1 MIRLIKL
8 ILMTLGA
15 GVIAAAVA
23 AWFWMNQHMPK
34 MPTMPEHAVIEIDL
48 TKRVVDYGQV
58 NLPLRWLGGQVI
70 VFHEAL
76 EAIYRAAEDP
86 RVKGVV
92 MLLGNHD
99 LGLAQVQEIRA
110 AIHYLRQRG
119 KFAYAHAETLEEGGS
134 GTRAYYLATACDLI
148 SVQPMGGVGLVGV
161 QVEVPFAKKTL
172 EKLGV
177 MPQFEKL
184 EDYKTAP
191 NTFTEEGFTPTHRES
206 LQGLLEDVHR
216 QIMTGIAQ
224 DRKLTRETVEA
235 LCHKGPFTAQE
246 ALTHKLIDR
255 LAYLDEVRDIARER
269 AGKSADIVPYWLYN
283 HLGKQIKIALKP
295 AAKIAVIHASGT
307 IQSGDV
313 EQRGISPRM
322 IAKAF
327 KEIRADKLVRA
338 VVVRIDSGGGSA
350 TASETIW
357 REIIC
362 CQRAGIPVIVSMA
375 NYAASGGYLISVP
388 ANYIFAESATIT
400 GSIGVYSGKMVLKGV
415 WDHIGLQWGTLATAD
430 NAGMFS
436 ANSEFSPYGRERL
449 RDMVEST
456 YQLFLQKVAEG
467 RELPLDQV
475 KAVAGGRVWT
485 GDQALNHRLVDEIGG
500 LVEAINHAK
509 KQIAGVMP
517 VDVIVDHYPRPKSIS
532 EQLMMIFGYLEPD
545 EDDIGGILLQLY
557 YAYNSLRTWG
567 DTIAAPDHQ
576 SRLKAVPIRLS

>member
-1 MIRLIKL
+1 
-8 ILMTLGA
+8 
-15 GVIAAAVA
+15 
-23 AWFWMNQHMPK
+23 
-34 MPTMPEHAVIEIDL
+34 
-48 TKRVVDYGQV
+48 
-58 NLPLRWLGGQVI
+58 
-70 VFHEAL
+70 
-76 EAIYRAAEDP
+76 
-86 RVKGVV
+86 
-92 MLLGNHD
+92 
-99 LGLAQVQEIRA
+99 
-110 AIHYLRQRG
+110 
-119 KFAYAHAETLEEGGS
+119 
-134 GTRAYYLATACDLI
+134 
-148 SVQPMGGVGLVGV
+148 
-161 QVEVPFAKKTL
+161 
-172 EKLGV
+172 
-177 MPQFEKL
+177 
-184 EDYKTAP
+184 
-191 NTFTEEGFTPTHRES
+191 
-206 LQGLLEDVHR
+206 
-216 QIMTGIAQ
+216 
-224 DRKLTRETVEA
+224 
-235 LCHKGPFTAQE
+235 
-246 ALTHKLIDR
+246 
-255 LAYLDEVRDIARER
+255 
-269 AGKSADIVPYWLYN
+269 
-283 HLGKQIKIALKP
+283 
-295 AAKIAVIHASGT
+295 
-307 IQSGDV
+307 
-313 EQRGISPRM
+313 
-322 IAKAF
+322 
-327 KEIRADKLVRA
+327 
-338 VVVRIDSGGGSA
+338 
-350 TASETIW
+350 
-357 REIIC
+357 
-362 CQRAGIPVIVSMA
+362 
-375 NYAASGGYLISVP
+375 LISVP